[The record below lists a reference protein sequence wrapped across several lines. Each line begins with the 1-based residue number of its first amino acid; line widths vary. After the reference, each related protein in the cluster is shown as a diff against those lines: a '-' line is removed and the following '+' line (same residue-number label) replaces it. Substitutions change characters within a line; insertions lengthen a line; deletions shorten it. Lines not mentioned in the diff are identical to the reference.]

1 MIWYIFCDQHTML
14 IFGDG
19 IVAAE
24 VVIRVE
30 EEDREATEEEVAGE
44 ERYKE
49 GNPEAEDTHEEE
61 KEEGWEWLGAE
72 EGTSGGED
80 VQDKDEE
87 EHEPKSRSRWGQ
99 KLRRTWAEG
108 RGGGEQIEP
117 GLESSSRRG
126 AGEGGRGRGGD
137 GGRA

>member
-1 MIWYIFCDQHTML
+1 ML

-61 KEEGWEWLGAE
+61 KEEGWE
-72 EGTSGGED
+72 
-80 VQDKDEE
+80 
-87 EHEPKSRSRWGQ
+87 
-99 KLRRTWAEG
+99 
-108 RGGGEQIEP
+108 
-117 GLESSSRRG
+117 
-126 AGEGGRGRGGD
+126 
-137 GGRA
+137 